1 MDVNAILRVRQAR
14 LQWSWYETLTSHG
27 LDAIYTLASSF
38 NGGRP
43 CVRGYDD
50 SGAWVRKGGYNMSF
64 WVEFE
69 DNVKWVVRFPMVG
82 AIAPELVD
90 EKLKIEVATMRF
102 LSDKTTI
109 PVPRLIAYG
118 LTGNPHHR
126 DGLPFL
132 ILTHVPGKPLPT
144 IWKELGDPAK
154 RKIYEQLADIVM
166 QLRLQPFDKIG
177 ALTLDDRDRWT
188 LSNRPLTA
196 DLANLQRDG
205 IEIQMGSCY
214 TSALEYFTNYFSHH
228 RRRFLEQPNS
238 ADEVSDAREKYAALS
253 LFEPLISQFVNR
265 EYNEGPF
272 VLCHGDLH
280 QPNLLVDDDL
290 QIVAVLDWEW
300 SCVLPI
306 QVACLPPICL
316 SPLKVENLALGEG
329 REEFIEAAE
338 CFLDRFGEK
347 EWAIFGERIISETL
361 KQMMS
366 NGGYWFGLAIQDI
379 YNFEYLFW
387 DNLFPISHRLTE
399 NEAIDLVFK
408 SPQHQSAEEIVQK
421 KLQENV
427 EYMNELETLK
437 VLPALWCYAG

>member
-1 MDVNAILRVRQAR
+1 
-14 LQWSWYETLTSHG
+14 
-27 LDAIYTLASSF
+27 
-38 NGGRP
+38 
-43 CVRGYDD
+43 
-50 SGAWVRKGGYNMSF
+50 
-64 WVEFE
+64 
-69 DNVKWVVRFPMVG
+69 MVG

-90 EKLKIEVATMRF
+90 EKLKTEVATMQF

-118 LTGNPHHR
+118 LTGNPYHR

-132 ILTHVPGKPLPT
+132 ILVHVPGKPLST
-144 IWKELGDPAK
+144 IWEELENPAK
-154 RKIYEQLADIVM
+154 RKIYQQLADIAM
-166 QLRLQPFDKIG
+166 QLRLQPFDRIG
-177 ALTLDDRDRWT
+177 ALTLDDRERWT

-205 IEIQMGSCY
+205 IEIRMTPCY
-214 TSALEYFTNYFSHH
+214 TSALKYFTDYFNHH

-238 ADEVSDAREKYAALS
+238 TDDVSDAREKYAGLS
-253 LFEPLISQFVNR
+253 LFETLISQFVNR

-280 QPNLLVDDDL
+280 QPNLLIDDDL
-290 QIVAVLDWEW
+290 QIIAVLDWEW
-300 SCVLPI
+300 SCVLPM

-338 CFLDRFGEK
+338 YFLGCFGEK
-347 EWAIFGERIISETL
+347 EYAIFGERIFSDTL

-366 NGGYWFGLAIQDI
+366 NGGYWFNLAIQDI

-387 DNLFPISHRLTE
+387 DNLFPISHRLSE
-399 NEAIDLVFK
+399 SEAIDSVFN
-408 SPQHQSAEEIVQK
+408 SSQHQSAEEIIER

-427 EYMNELETLK
+427 EYMIELEILK
-437 VLPALWCYAG
+437 VLPILSCYVD